1 MLSGSKHEVNFFI
14 SITYNNKTIYIVC
27 NTSQNEIIMKA
38 KSLVSELYIMNCGLQ
53 FNSTEIISYLNTTH
67 NLWRLY
73 INNATVS
80 DTFVMEILKLF
91 SNKAI
96 QLTISNVKIVGD
108 DRMIMNLIMSK
119 EFHCD
124 ILSLVMST
132 DHFLCVYN
140 IQKYQLHLIHQ
151 YFMNK
156 TQEDCYGMALVRK
169 LMQINGDK
177 LCIFEKDLV
186 KLICLFGKVPQAT
199 GDTQIIAALS
209 NATSL
214 TTVEIENYSFTT
226 KMADNLTN
234 ILHRNT
240 QLQELSLNG
249 NGLQP
254 SNVVKIAKALC
265 GGIRVCNESN
275 INTDDSINHFSADIA
290 TRQECNDDLTGTIV
304 TTEAVS
310 LPSLVTL
317 TKLSISNN
325 NITDEAADDIAT
337 AISCNIHLQELNLS
351 HNDLQASGAIKI
363 ARSLQKLSSLIKL
376 YINHN
381 NISHEAA
388 DDIAAAISSNVCLQ
402 ELNLGGNHFQALG
415 AIKVSKAL
423 QSIVTLTKL
432 YICDNNITHNAAD
445 DIAAVISCN
454 NQIEE
459 LDISRNNLQ
468 VVGIKKI
475 AKKLHCICTLKNCIL
490 ITTTSMMR
498 Q

>member
-1 MLSGSKHEVNFFI
+1 MWGVKKLSINGTNDVLYDCLIENLLSGSKHEVNFFI

-27 NTSQNEIIMKA
+27 NTSQNQIIMKA

-80 DTFVMEILKLF
+80 ETFVIEILKLF

-108 DRMIMNLIMSK
+108 DRMILNFIMSK

-156 TQEDCYGMALVRK
+156 TQEDWK
-169 LMQINGDK
+169 LMQINVDK
-177 LCIFEKDLV
+177 CIIFEKDLV
-186 KLICLFGKVPQAT
+186 KLICLFGKVPQAA
-199 GDTQIIAALS
+199 GDTQSIAALS

-214 TTVEIENYSFTT
+214 TTVEIENYSFTI

-265 GGIRVCNESN
+265 GGIQVCNESN

-290 TRQECNDDLTGTIV
+290 TRQECNNSLTGTIV

-402 ELNLGGNHFQALG
+402 ELNLGSNHLQALG
-415 AIKVSKAL
+415 AIKIGKAL

-432 YICDNNITHNAAD
+432 Y
-445 DIAAVISCN
+445 S
-454 NQIEE
+454 
-459 LDISRNNLQ
+459 L
-468 VVGIKKI
+468 
-475 AKKLHCICTLKNCIL
+475 
-490 ITTTSMMR
+490 
-498 Q
+498 